1 MRCSLFASPAD
12 RCFRHAVLPMGVI
25 ISRSTSLLRRV
36 STSVPRNDESKWTA
50 TNTATQLLK
59 NVVSDPYFQV
69 MGTLSAGFLF
79 LLGTARNEM
88 RTDFQN
94 LTMTVNNLAIRN
106 DNIIKDSHDKILAV
120 VAAMDTQLQSLRTK
134 MDTDNKELK
143 TKMDTDNK
151 ELKTQMDTDHKQLNT
166 KIEDVRKELNTK
178 MEDDRNELNT
188 KMEDVRKE
196 LNTKMEDDR
205 NELNTKME
213 DVRKELSADHKELMY
228 ALLALATGRPAA
240 STTGRMLAT
249 SPKDH

>member
-143 TKMDTDNK
+143 T
-151 ELKTQMDTDHKQLNT
+151 QMDTDHKQLNT
-166 KIEDVRKELNTK
+166 KIEDVRKELNNK
-178 MEDDRNELNT
+178 IEDVRKELNS
-188 KMEDVRKE
+188 KIEDVRKE
-196 LNTKMEDDR
+196 LNTKIEDAGKELKTKMEDDR
-205 NELNTKME
+205 KELN
-213 DVRKELSADHKELMY
+213 ADHKVLVY
-228 ALLALATGRPAA
+228 ALLALATGRPVA
-240 STTGRMLAT
+240 STTGGVLAP
-249 SPKDH
+249 SPKDL

>member
-1 MRCSLFASPAD
+1 
-12 RCFRHAVLPMGVI
+12 MGVI

-79 LLGTARNEM
+79 LWGTARNEM

-151 ELKTQMDTDHKQLNT
+151 ELKTKMDTDNKELKTKMDTDNKELKTKMDTDNKELKTQMDTDHKQLNT

-178 MEDDRNELNT
+178 IEDAG
-188 KMEDVRKE
+188 KE
-196 LNTKMEDDR
+196 LKTKMEDDR
-205 NELNTKME
+205 KELN
-213 DVRKELSADHKELMY
+213 ADHKVLVY
-228 ALLALATGRPAA
+228 ALLALATGRPVA
-240 STTGRMLAT
+240 STTGGVLAP
-249 SPKDH
+249 SPKDL